1 MLCCYCAKVN
11 ASTITCGQ
19 MGDLAFIS
27 TGYHNLRAA
36 ADSRK
41 GFAIHQH
48 STHHNMAI
56 QALSNTFD
64 GIGELLSDAYRAEKD
79 MNKQM
84 LLYILPLGT
93 WRQGL
98 AYRGHSDDASNFM
111 QLLKLRSTKW
121 LENKGRK
128 YALHDV

>member
-1 MLCCYCAKVN
+1 MLCYYCAKVN
-11 ASTITCGQ
+11 ALTITYGQ
-19 MGDLAFIS
+19 RGDVAFIL
-27 TGYHNLRAA
+27 TGYYNLRAA

-64 GIGELLSDAYRAEKD
+64 GIGELLSDAHRAKKD

-84 LLYILPLGT
+84 LLHILST
-93 WRQGL
+93 VRYL
-98 AYRGHSDDASNFM
+98 ASRTSI
-111 QLLKLRSTKW
+111 
-121 LENKGRK
+121 
-128 YALHDV
+128 